1 MAATD
6 GGFVKM
12 EIGGLVL
19 VMTALVFFPVVGDGD
34 SIVAVGDAEKVG
46 KLDTEI
52 LEAEFVPFVGGC
64 RELP

>member
-12 EIGGLVL
+12 EIGSLVL

-52 LEAEFVPFVGGC
+52 LEA
-64 RELP
+64 